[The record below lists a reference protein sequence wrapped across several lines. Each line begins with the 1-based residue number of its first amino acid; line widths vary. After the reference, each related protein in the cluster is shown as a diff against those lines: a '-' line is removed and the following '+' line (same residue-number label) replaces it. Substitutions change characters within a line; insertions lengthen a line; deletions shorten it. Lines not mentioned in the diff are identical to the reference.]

1 MAEKKAFDG
10 KLTIDT
16 TLQLIRYN
24 IPVLMLGK
32 SSIGKSYTLIDITKK
47 WNMPHSLLYIGSEKS
62 ENIEGVPKLTEREE
76 GREILDYLQPYWF
89 PNAKVITKSVK
100 NGRKLFDK
108 FVKTYWDEG
117 KFDYGYQDL
126 SSLLNALSYLKWTSK
141 DIKGNEGGYEMD
153 ATLVD
158 RDWLGG
164 KERTLNDKKP
174 FPLVKKPQQV
184 RKDDG
189 VESELINPDEYKE
202 DDLRDFCLYL
212 TTVLGY
218 GNFWLILDE
227 IDKVEEHDKDK
238 FAPLLHIVRERTLK
252 NFTMIDINNGDGIGI
267 PEKLQGGNNGYK
279 VIIDNVNEQ
288 IDIGQSVLDTRVMGI
303 ANKTKNIEEA
313 LFRRFIQLV
322 AEDILIWRPS
332 EITQSQSKIEGCLV
346 DVKQGMVKND
356 IQQGEL
362 FVPENLI
369 QRIDEI
375 NLQWQYN
382 FLPNMLNHTDI
393 QSNLFIANLKHEY
406 AMNEKTG
413 DEYTWAEVKKF
424 TALYKVL
431 EDNFKTFETQ
441 DGLFNTAEQLFDC
454 LAAEWLTDTAIG
466 ENIRSDEEEAQGIRG
481 EIEQSFETLGDPELA
496 SIEISEKLREA
507 YQDVVVA
514 PSTLQTRAQNL
525 HTWTDD
531 VMAYMKQT
539 MYSPNGRLTPLAD
552 VYEYL
557 IPALINVLYTEMGK
571 DPLNQSDT
579 VAAVTAKFQAFF
591 STLSMDMGDV
601 SKLSFDKGAVK
612 SAFYGE
618 NPIFGDD
625 DESVKNSAMNGIA
638 KQNTSASLPLFLNI
652 IVDEYKA
659 KKSVKSFARGGEYFG
674 IVSYMKEN
682 LRGELEKLNTHYKK
696 ELSEGKANDSV
707 LRDAKA
713 KSTLID
719 NIFLK

>member
-346 DVKQGMVKND
+346 YVKQGMVKND

-441 DGLFNTAEQLFDC
+441 DGLFNTAEKLFDC

-466 ENIRSDEEEAQGIRG
+466 ENIRSAEEEAQGIRG

-557 IPALINVLYTEMGK
+557 IPALINVFYTEIGK
-571 DPLNQSDT
+571 DPLNQADT

>member
-322 AEDILIWRPS
+322 AEDVLIWRPS

-466 ENIRSDEEEAQGIRG
+466 ENIRSAEEEAQGIRG

-557 IPALINVLYTEMGK
+557 IPALINVFYTEIGK
-571 DPLNQSDT
+571 DPLNQADT

>member
-557 IPALINVLYTEMGK
+557 IPALINVFYTEMGK